1 MKSPVTGRIIKHCK
15 LFFSILL
22 IGLAQSVFAQNDSTA
37 NEDREWNIRPSVSLG
52 AGMLNYKGDILASS
66 STFNPFQNK
75 LALHFNASQPI
86 NEYLDLNFF
95 MMFGRVGANERTL
108 VRNLNF
114 ESRITTGGLGLSYNF
129 DHLLKEDRYLEPF
142 VSVGFEAF
150 EFISKTD
157 RFDSYGNP
165 YYFWSDGTLRNMPE
179 ANENVGEAIEITRDY
194 LYETDV
200 RRLNQDGFGNYS
212 QRSFA
217 IPFGGGFNLLMND
230 KMTFTMGFEYHWT
243 FTDYIDGITENSRG
257 IRAGN
262 KKSDKFMHTFMRL
275 TYDLTP
281 VPHIPEPDNRGE
293 DNMDSDLDSI
303 PDFAD
308 LCPNTPLGLEVD
320 AKGCPLDT
328 DVDGVFDY
336 VDDEINSPEGSIV
349 DSLGV
354 AMSDAA
360 LEQMYLEY
368 IDETGKYAAY
378 TNESY
383 SKETAERKTKRRRT
397 SYSVKIGEFE
407 EGINDSLA
415 NVLLS
420 MSDVSTR
427 ITEDGKTIIEV
438 GNIDNLPDAIKKRI
452 QLEGAGIATQ
462 DVIENNASGNTSKV
476 TNIEQNAASNAAFG
490 MSVNEAI
497 EKNRSLPAPKRLILS
512 ENEYTLDRPID
523 SRSVASVDDSQFGAK
538 AVYRVQIGA
547 FANKLSAD
555 KFEGINDLIVITTQ
569 DGLTR
574 YYTGSFTSYKEAASR
589 KIDMVQRGFDGA
601 YVVPFKGG
609 QKATLKSSGVTPA
622 SNVVPLP
629 SKTSSNDGKVKF
641 LIQIGAYKNQIP
653 AEVLDRMMD
662 LGRIEQDKGSDGTVK
677 YFTGNFNSYEEA
689 KNMKAQLISS
699 GFDGAF
705 VTAKFNGNYIS
716 ANEGIEL
723 LK

>member
-1 MKSPVTGRIIKHCK
+1 MIGRIIIQCK
-15 LFFSILL
+15 LVLTL
-22 IGLAQSVFAQNDSTA
+22 IFVSLVQLSFAQQDSTS
-37 NEDREWNIRPSVSLG
+37 NEEREWNIRPSISIG
-52 AGMLNYKGDILASS
+52 AGMLNYKGDILSSS

-75 LALHFNASQPI
+75 LALHVNAAQPI
-86 NEYLDLNFF
+86 NDYLNLNFF

-114 ESRITTGGLGLSYNF
+114 ESRITSGGLGLSYNF

-165 YYFWSDGTLRNMPE
+165 YYFWSDGTLRNLPE
-179 ANENVGEAIEITRDY
+179 TSENVAEAIEITRDY
-194 LYETDV
+194 LYETDI
-200 RRLNQDGFGNYS
+200 RRLNQDGFGNYA

-217 IPFGGGFNLLMND
+217 IPVGAGFNLLMNE

-262 KKSDKFMHTFMRL
+262 NKSDKFMHTFMRL

-281 VPHIPEPDNRGE
+281 IPHVPEPDNRGE
-293 DNMDSDLDSI
+293 DNMDTDLDSI

-308 LCPNTPLGLEVD
+308 LCANTPLGLEVD
-320 AKGCPLDT
+320 ERGCPLDT
-328 DVDGVFDY
+328 DGDGVFDY
-336 VDDEINSPEGSIV
+336 QDDEINSPEGSTV

-383 SKETAERKTKRRRT
+383 SKETADRKTRRRRT
-397 SYSVKIGEFE
+397 SYTVKIGEFE

-415 NVLLS
+415 NILLS
-420 MSDVSTR
+420 MPDVSTR
-427 ITEDGKTIIEV
+427 ITPDGKTVIEV
-438 GNIDNLPDAIKKRI
+438 GNIDNLPDAIRKRI
-452 QLEGAGIATQ
+452 QLEGAGIATS
-462 DVIENNASGNTSKV
+462 DVIENNSSGNVSKV
-476 TNIEQNAASNAAFG
+476 TNIEQNAVSNKAFG
-490 MSVNEAI
+490 MSVSEAI
-497 EKNRSLPAPKRLILS
+497 EKNKSLPAPKRLILS
-512 ENEYTLDRPID
+512 QNEYTLDRPID
-523 SRSVASVDDSQFGAK
+523 SRSVAAADDSQFGAK
-538 AVYRVQIGA
+538 TVYRVQIGA
-547 FANKLSAD
+547 FANKLKAD
-555 KFEGINDLIVITTQ
+555 QFEGINDLLVITTE

-574 YYTGSFTSYKEAASR
+574 YYTGSFTSYTEAASR

-629 SKTSSNDGKVKF
+629 SKASNADGKVKF

-689 KNMKAQLISS
+689 KEMKAQLISS

-705 VTAKFNGNYIS
+705 VTAKYNGKYIS